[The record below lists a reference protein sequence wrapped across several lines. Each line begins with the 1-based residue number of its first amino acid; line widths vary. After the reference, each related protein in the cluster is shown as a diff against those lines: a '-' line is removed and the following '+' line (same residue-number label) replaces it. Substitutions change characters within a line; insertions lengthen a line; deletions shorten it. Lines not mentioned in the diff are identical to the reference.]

1 MILILTG
8 VIFCSNKVKSF
19 ASLKKKSRMGTDVK
33 FPIFRSYDYMCKAY
47 KKNVKIDVWVSCLL
61 WFH

>member
-19 ASLKKKSRMGTDVK
+19 VSMKKKSRMGTDVK
-33 FPIFRSYDYMCKAY
+33 FPIFRSYDYICKAY
-47 KKNVKIDVWVSCLL
+47 KKKCQN
-61 WFH
+61 